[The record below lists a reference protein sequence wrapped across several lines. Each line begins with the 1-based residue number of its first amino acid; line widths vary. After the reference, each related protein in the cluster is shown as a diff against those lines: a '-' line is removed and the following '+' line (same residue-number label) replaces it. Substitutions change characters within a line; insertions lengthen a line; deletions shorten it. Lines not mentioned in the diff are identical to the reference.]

1 MPVRIRRAEPN
12 INLSRIAPF
21 SRIVSVESPLARMS
35 CANPGMVQ
43 VRVTPTPGGRDS
55 LEFRLQ
61 PVWIGF
67 RLKPSGNDA
76 RYQGKVSVWYPF
88 HPFYG
93 MNDLSVARNFGCRDV
108 EYVELVAPKARQAVP
123 SWMLDQERCAQM
135 TCGLQPA
142 VDLAALLDLADWL
155 QAQGL

>member
-1 MPVRIRRAEPN
+1 M
-12 INLSRIAPF
+12 
-21 SRIVSVESPLARMS
+21 
-35 CANPGMVQ
+35 
-43 VRVTPTPGGRDS
+43 
-55 LEFRLQ
+55 
-61 PVWIGF
+61 
-67 RLKPSGNDA
+67 
-76 RYQGKVSVWYPF
+76 
-88 HPFYG
+88 H
-93 MNDLSVARNFGCRDV
+93 DLSVARNFGCRDV